1 MFAECSLNIHTPEAE
16 RVLCGGD
23 EVEEGGGEE
32 EALAGSEA
40 AQKGLRAVEE
50 VAELARAILM
60 EPEGQPIFQ

>member
-1 MFAECSLNIHTPEAE
+1 
-16 RVLCGGD
+16 
-23 EVEEGGGEE
+23 VEEGGGEE